1 MFTYDNIKGGDT
13 MAGIW
18 NVNSNYN
25 VNTKRIV
32 SKLSFEVGQN
42 FVARIVNLD
51 KLTGE
56 VLLKLLDGWQFSAKL
71 EKGADILPE
80 GLVKFQVEG
89 FEEGTLQLKIANT
102 DNKKNNTEK
111 DSIEFLLKSKSINVD
126 KGDYSLLNKM
136 IKHEMPLTKENISN
150 MKTLVDFTDR
160 INQNPEE
167 ENAFIDKYMES
178 KNITPD
184 SAKGQEI
191 KKTLKSFFS
200 ELKNLGE
207 DDILTLVENNIDLT
221 EKNIKSF
228 NNIFK
233 NGGSVYNEIKDIE
246 QGILNAN
253 VKKES
258 GEEQKVNNEKIYVTA
273 EQEKETIENSG
284 EKIIYKDINKDMV
297 KSENENTTESIT
309 ENQTETESENE
320 STVKNGIETENK
332 STVKNKT
339 ENKAESKNEKLNT
352 NENEVKE
359 SISNKEIETGD
370 KIKEKL
376 KNFVNDNKDNNVEK
390 IAKAIKE
397 QISEKTQEMKSL
409 IKTVLEQK
417 GDVKSEAY
425 NNIFQVLDK
434 NINDFKVFNSM
445 SNSYYYLDMPLNVD
459 NSEYKCKLMIKDE
472 RKKGKKI
479 DSTNVKIAA
488 SVATN
493 NMGVVDAYIKVNNF
507 NMDIDIKCDS
517 EWIKTLDKGKER
529 IFKELSD
536 IGYNLNVYVDQ
547 KKQEMNIVNCREFF
561 EDNNLG
567 IINTKV

>member
-1 MFTYDNIKGGDT
+1 

-18 NVNSNYN
+18 NINSNYN
-25 VNTKRIV
+25 VNTKRIS

-42 FVARIVNLD
+42 FAARIVNLD

-71 EKGADILPE
+71 QKGVDTLPD

-89 FEEGTLQLKIANT
+89 FEDGTLQLKIANT
-102 DNKKNNTEK
+102 DNKNNNNTEK

-126 KGDYSLLNKM
+126 KEDYSLLNKM
-136 IKHEMPLTKENISN
+136 VKHEIPLTKENISN
-150 MKTLVDFTDR
+150 MKTVVDFTAR
-160 INQNPEE
+160 IKQSPEE

-184 SAKGQEI
+184 SVKGQET
-191 KKTLKSFFS
+191 KKTLKNFFS
-200 ELKNLGE
+200 ELRNLGE
-207 DDILTLVENNIDLT
+207 DDILTLTENNIDLT

-233 NGGSVYNEIKDIE
+233 KDGSVYNEIKDTE
-246 QGILNAN
+246 KGILNAN
-253 VKKES
+253 VEKQP
-258 GEEQKVNNEKIYVTA
+258 GEEDKIGNGKIYVTA
-273 EQEKETIENSG
+273 EQENETLENSS
-284 EKIIYKDINKDMV
+284 EKTIYKNITKNIV
-297 KSENENTTESIT
+297 KSENNIENKNTTKNETKNTIENKSESKV
-309 ENQTETESENE
+309 ENKIANKIEDHNTNVNKEKENI
-320 STVKNGIETENK
+320 SNKGIETN
-332 STVKNKT
+332 
-339 ENKAESKNEKLNT
+339 
-352 NENEVKE
+352 
-359 SISNKEIETGD
+359 D
-370 KIKEKL
+370 KIKEAIKDL
-376 KNFVNDNKDNNVEK
+376 ANDNIIDNKDKNVDK

-397 QISEKTQEMKSL
+397 QISEKTQEMKDI
-409 IKTVLEQK
+409 IKVVLEQK

-425 NNIFQVLDK
+425 NNIFQALDK

-445 SNSYYYLDMPLNVD
+445 SNSYYYLDLPLNVD

-493 NMGVVDAYIKVNNF
+493 NIGVVDAYIKVNNF
-507 NMDIDIKCDS
+507 NMDIDIKCDN

-529 IFKELSD
+529 ILRELSD

-561 EDNNLG
+561 EDSNLG
-567 IINTKV
+567 IIDRKV